1 MSSSKDKILEKIRET
16 KLARKGGQVLS
27 VSKDK
32 EIYKAVL
39 PNTVTCFKAELESI
53 NGKCEIFNTK
63 KETFLYLRK
72 IVVEKDITPVFCKE
86 EDIVKLLNQYE
97 ISSTNAVK
105 DFESMKGAV
114 TSCELLVARTGSV
127 VVTSASKSGR
137 QLISF
142 PPVHIVVANTSQLV
156 DYLEDAY
163 TKIIDKFGENLPS
176 QITTI
181 TGPSRTA
188 DIEKTLVLGAH
199 GPKELI
205 VLLYK
210 KT

>member
-39 PNTVTCFKAELESI
+39 PNTVTCFKTELESI
-53 NGKCEIFNTK
+53 NGKCEIFNTE